1 MRSVKIALAGAL
13 ALLAVA
19 IGAVLSHSPLVVA
32 GANSVEAP
40 LYRDGSVSSSASSC
54 QQAGVLPQGTTA
66 IRISLGANADP
77 RITVKVLAGSHLLT
91 QGERPAGGGLNASAT
106 IPVRRV
112 KSTVRDA
119 RVCMTLG
126 AGEPVGIRGI
136 AAQPS
141 PSGVYRLQDVALRME
156 YLRPGPK
163 SWWSLTSSIAHD
175 FGLGRGFGGTWIVF
189 LVLALML
196 AVVVL
201 ASRLT
206 LRELR

>member
-1 MRSVKIALAGAL
+1 MRSVKIALTVAL
-13 ALLAVA
+13 ALLAVS

-32 GANSVEAP
+32 GANGVEAP
-40 LYRDGSVSSSASSC
+40 LYRDGVVSSDASSC
-54 QQAGVLPQGTTA
+54 QQAGILPQGTSA
-66 IRISLGANADP
+66 IRLSMGANADP
-77 RITVKVLAGSHLLT
+77 KITVKVFAGSRLLT
-91 QGERPAGGGLNASAT
+91 QGQRPAGGGLNASAT
-106 IPVRRV
+106 VPVGRV
-112 KSTVRDA
+112 KSTVRNA
-119 RVCMTLG
+119 RVCMRIG
-126 AGEPVGIRGI
+126 AGESVGIRGI

-141 PSGVYRLQDVALRME
+141 ASGTYRLQDVALRME